1 MHSVE
6 SLDRIIKS
14 VEELKDVFSTELNEY
29 RECVSADID
38 EDFVKLR
45 LSMGYSTASNRVGPN
60 SIDVTV
66 PYKQSRVFI
75 QGLISILK
83 KYGWQAWEEIHSNLN

>member
-1 MHSVE
+1 MHSAE
-6 SLDRIIKS
+6 SLQKIINS
-14 VEELKDVFSTELNEY
+14 VEELRDVFSTELKEY

-45 LSMGYSTASNRVGPN
+45 LSMGYSTASNRLGPN

-83 KYGWQAWEEIHSNLN
+83 KYGWKAWEAIQYNLN